1 MDEEVEER
9 QQVTVGKPLVSKLC
23 LHEPRLSPS
32 VSSDLSLG
40 SLFITETSFSTESLS
55 SVASASNT
63 ESLYDQTHRESVT
76 ADSPTSSKRTNV
88 PEETDSP
95 EVYDGTQPLATSK
108 SLPLGS
114 VTDTSHTFSNY
125 FHSL

>member
-23 LHEPRLSPS
+23 LHQPRLSPTA
-32 VSSDLSLG
+32 SSDLSLG
-40 SLFITETSFSTESLS
+40 SLFITETSFSTETQS
-55 SVASASNT
+55 SAASASNT
-63 ESLYDQTHRESVT
+63 ASLYALKSTESVIDD
-76 ADSPTSSKRTNV
+76 APTSSIRTSV

-95 EVYDGTQPLATSK
+95 EVCDGSQPFATSK
-108 SLPLGS
+108 SLPHAW
-114 VTDTSHTFSNY
+114 VTDKSQTTNY